1 MQIIV
6 EVKGGCVTAV
16 YSDSGDNVVV
26 DVLDYDNYDQETD
39 ASWNSYYKTLEE
51 QSKSMTAVY

>member
-16 YSDSGDNVVV
+16 YSDSGDNIVV
-26 DVLDYDNYDQETD
+26 DILDYDNYNQETD
-39 ASWNSYYKTLEE
+39 VAWLGYYKTLEE
-51 QSKSMTAVY
+51 QAKSMTAIC